1 MEQLF
6 YHLSS
11 IIELVVWVLAL
22 ISVGYYGE
30 KKTPDL
36 GWMWI
41 VLYILFST
49 GWFESMNIFS
59 SDGILGMIFSNLEI

>member
-1 MEQLF
+1 LGF
-6 YHLSS
+6 GLN
-11 IIELVVWVLAL
+11 
-22 ISVGYYGE
+22 ISWILWRE
-30 KKTPDL
+30 KTPDL

>member
-1 MEQLF
+1 
-6 YHLSS
+6 
-11 IIELVVWVLAL
+11 LAL

-41 VLYILFST
+41 LLYILFST